1 MKDTNTIKKCFELA
15 EKKILQQ
22 LRTILSSRTTRA
34 LKKDGSLITNGDLMI
49 QKIVCEL
56 FENYFE
62 NIIIISEEQEFK
74 DNLNFSENYLLSLD
88 PIDGTEN
95 YASGL
100 PEWGVGLALFFNNQH
115 AYSMI
120 LLPELGLSIK
130 TGDTLN
136 YFESRII
143 GLSSSIHSNMDLKL
157 DKGSEYRI
165 TGCSMYNIFNTIRG
179 SFQCY
184 KNIQGVNSWDILPG
198 ANLALEHNLKV
209 KINGKKYEGKF
220 LLPNKRYIIEI
231 TR

>member
-115 AYSMI
+115 VYSMI

-130 TGDTLN
+130 TGDTW

-165 TGCSMYNIFNTIRG
+165 TGCSMYNIFNTMQG
-179 SFQCY
+179 SFSAIKIY
-184 KNIQGVNSWDILPG
+184 KGLIHGI
-198 ANLALEHNLKV
+198 
-209 KINGKKYEGKF
+209 Y
-220 LLPNKRYIIEI
+220 
-231 TR
+231 